1 MEQKMKIDHE
11 NTQVQMPLKTIISLL
26 VLASVFTF
34 SYFEITSKIQ
44 QLETAK
50 SLMSVDVEENSK
62 FRIETAKTLLEEK
75 IRQVPIDKE
84 QFFILEEILKSIE
97 RIEKEQENSRFNYV
111 NIENLRKNMDDVL
124 EDIELLKDKIRENGK
139 YTQ

>member
-1 MEQKMKIDHE
+1 MKISE
-11 NTQVQMPLKTIISLL
+11 KTNVNMPLKTIVSLIIM
-26 VLASVFTF
+26 ASAFTF

-50 SLMSVDVEENSK
+50 SLMTVDVEENSK

-75 IRQVPIDKE
+75 IKQVPIDKE

-111 NIENLRKNMDDVL
+111 NIENLKKNMDSVL

>member
-1 MEQKMKIDHE
+1 MKISE
-11 NTQVQMPLKTIISLL
+11 KTNVNMPLKTIVSLIIM
-26 VLASVFTF
+26 ASAFTF

-50 SLMSVDVEENSK
+50 SLMTVDVEENSK

-75 IRQVPIDKE
+75 IKQVPIDKE

-111 NIENLRKNMDDVL
+111 NIENLTKNMDGVL

-139 YTQ
+139 YNQ

>member
-1 MEQKMKIDHE
+1 MRISEKT
-11 NTQVQMPLKTIISLL
+11 NVNMPLKTIVSLIIM
-26 VLASVFTF
+26 ASAFTF

-50 SLMSVDVEENSK
+50 SLMAVDVEENSK

-97 RIEKEQENSRFNYV
+97 RLEKEQESSRFNYV
-111 NIENLRKNMDDVL
+111 NIENLKKNMDKVL
-124 EDIELLKDKIRENGK
+124 DDIEKLKDKTRENGK
-139 YTQ
+139 YNQ

>member
-1 MEQKMKIDHE
+1 MKISE
-11 NTQVQMPLKTIISLL
+11 KTNVNMPLKTIVSLIIM
-26 VLASVFTF
+26 ASAFTF
-34 SYFEITSKIQ
+34 SYFEITSKLQ

-50 SLMSVDVEENSK
+50 SLMAVDVEENSK

-97 RIEKEQENSRFNYV
+97 RIEKEQESSRFNYV
-111 NIENLRKNMDDVL
+111 NIENLKKNMDKVL
-124 EDIELLKDKIRENGK
+124 NDIENLKDKTRENGK
-139 YTQ
+139 YKQ

>member
-1 MEQKMKIDHE
+1 MKISE
-11 NTQVQMPLKTIISLL
+11 KTNVNMPLKTIVSLIIM
-26 VLASVFTF
+26 ASAFTF

-97 RIEKEQENSRFNYV
+97 RIEKEQESSRFNYV
-111 NIENLRKNMDDVL
+111 NIENLKKNMDKVL
-124 EDIELLKDKIRENGK
+124 DDIEKLKDKTRENGK
-139 YTQ
+139 YNQ

>member
-1 MEQKMKIDHE
+1 MRISEKT
-11 NTQVQMPLKTIISLL
+11 NVNMPLKTIVSLIIM
-26 VLASVFTF
+26 ASAFTF

-50 SLMSVDVEENSK
+50 SLMTVDVEENSK

-75 IRQVPIDKE
+75 IKQVPIDKE

-111 NIENLRKNMDDVL
+111 NIENLTKNMDDVL
-124 EDIELLKDKIRENGK
+124 DDIELLKDKIRENGK
-139 YTQ
+139 YNQ

>member
-1 MEQKMKIDHE
+1 MKINE
-11 NTQVQMPLKTIISLL
+11 ATNVQMPLKTIVSLIIM
-26 VLASVFTF
+26 ASAFTF

-44 QLETAK
+44 QLETAR

-97 RIEKEQENSRFNYV
+97 RIEKEQECSRFNYV
-111 NIENLRKNMDDVL
+111 NIENLKKNMDKVL
-124 EDIELLKDKIRENGK
+124 NDIENLKDKTRENGK
-139 YTQ
+139 YKQ

>member
-1 MEQKMKIDHE
+1 MRISEKT
-11 NTQVQMPLKTIISLL
+11 NVNMPLKTIVSLIIM
-26 VLASVFTF
+26 ASAFTF

-44 QLETAK
+44 QLETAR

-97 RIEKEQENSRFNYV
+97 RIEK
-111 NIENLRKNMDDVL
+111 
-124 EDIELLKDKIRENGK
+124 
-139 YTQ
+139 

>member
-1 MEQKMKIDHE
+1 MKISE
-11 NTQVQMPLKTIISLL
+11 KTNVNMPLKTIVSLIIM
-26 VLASVFTF
+26 ASAFTF

-50 SLMSVDVEENSK
+50 SLMAVDVEENSK

-97 RIEKEQENSRFNYV
+97 RIEKEQESSRFNYV
-111 NIENLRKNMDDVL
+111 NIENLKKNMDKVL
-124 EDIELLKDKIRENGK
+124 NDIENLKDKTRENGK
-139 YTQ
+139 YKQ

>member
-1 MEQKMKIDHE
+1 MKISE
-11 NTQVQMPLKTIISLL
+11 KTNVNMPLKTIVSLIIM
-26 VLASVFTF
+26 ASAFTF

-44 QLETAK
+44 QLETAR

-84 QFFILEEILKSIE
+84 QFFILEEILKSME
-97 RIEKEQENSRFNYV
+97 RIEKEQESSRFNYV
-111 NIENLRKNMDDVL
+111 NIENLKKNMDKVL
-124 EDIELLKDKIRENGK
+124 NDIENLKDKTRENGK
-139 YTQ
+139 NKQ

>member
-1 MEQKMKIDHE
+1 
-11 NTQVQMPLKTIISLL
+11 MPLKTIVSLIIM
-26 VLASVFTF
+26 ASAFTF

-50 SLMSVDVEENSK
+50 SLMAVDVEENSK

-97 RIEKEQENSRFNYV
+97 RLEKEQESSRFNYV
-111 NIENLRKNMDDVL
+111 NIENLKKNMDKVL
-124 EDIELLKDKIRENGK
+124 NDIENLKDKTRENGK
-139 YTQ
+139 YKQ

>member
-1 MEQKMKIDHE
+1 MRISEKT
-11 NTQVQMPLKTIISLL
+11 NVNMPLKTIVSLIIM
-26 VLASVFTF
+26 ASAFKF

-50 SLMSVDVEENSK
+50 SLMTVDVEENSK

-97 RIEKEQENSRFNYV
+97 RIEKEQANSRFNYV
-111 NIENLRKNMDDVL
+111 NIENLKKNMESVL

-139 YTQ
+139 YNQ

>member
-1 MEQKMKIDHE
+1 MKISE
-11 NTQVQMPLKTIISLL
+11 KTNVNMPLKTIVSLIIM
-26 VLASVFTF
+26 ASAFTF

-50 SLMSVDVEENSK
+50 SLMAVDVEENSK

-84 QFFILEEILKSIE
+84 QFFILEEILKSIA
-97 RIEKEQENSRFNYV
+97 RIESEQENSRFNYV
-111 NIENLRKNMDDVL
+111 NIENLKKNMDDAL

-139 YTQ
+139 YNQ

>member
-1 MEQKMKIDHE
+1 MKISE
-11 NTQVQMPLKTIISLL
+11 TTNVNMPLKTIVSLIIM
-26 VLASVFTF
+26 ASAFTF

-44 QLETAK
+44 QLETAR

-111 NIENLRKNMDDVL
+111 NIENLKKNMDSVL

>member
-1 MEQKMKIDHE
+1 VKISE
-11 NTQVQMPLKTIISLL
+11 KTNVNMPLKTIVSLIIM
-26 VLASVFTF
+26 ASAFTF

-97 RIEKEQENSRFNYV
+97 RIEKEQESSRFNYV
-111 NIENLRKNMDDVL
+111 NIENLKKNMDKVL
-124 EDIELLKDKIRENGK
+124 NDIENLKDKTRENGK
-139 YTQ
+139 STQ

>member
-1 MEQKMKIDHE
+1 MRISEKT
-11 NTQVQMPLKTIISLL
+11 NVNMPLKTIVSLIIM
-26 VLASVFTF
+26 ASAFTF

-50 SLMSVDVEENSK
+50 SLMTVDVEENSK

-75 IRQVPIDKE
+75 IKQVPIDKE

-111 NIENLRKNMDDVL
+111 NIQNLTKNMDDVL

-139 YTQ
+139 YNQ

>member
-1 MEQKMKIDHE
+1 MRISEKT
-11 NTQVQMPLKTIISLL
+11 NVNMPLKTIVSLIIM
-26 VLASVFTF
+26 ASVFTF

-50 SLMSVDVEENSK
+50 SLMTVDVEENSK

-97 RIEKEQENSRFNYV
+97 RIEKEQANSRFNYV
-111 NIENLRKNMDDVL
+111 NIENLKKNMESVL
-124 EDIELLKDKIRENGK
+124 EDIELLKDKI
-139 YTQ
+139 

>member
-1 MEQKMKIDHE
+1 MKISE
-11 NTQVQMPLKTIISLL
+11 KTNVNMPLKTIVSLIIM
-26 VLASVFTF
+26 ASAFTF

-44 QLETAK
+44 QLETAR

-97 RIEKEQENSRFNYV
+97 RIEKEQESSRFNYV
-111 NIENLRKNMDDVL
+111 NIENLKKNMDKVL
-124 EDIELLKDKIRENGK
+124 NDIENLKDKTRENGK
-139 YTQ
+139 I

>member
-1 MEQKMKIDHE
+1 MKIDHE
-11 NTQVQMPLKTIISLL
+11 KTQVQMPLKTILSLL

-50 SLMSVDVEENSK
+50 SLMTVDVEENSK

-75 IRQVPIDKE
+75 IKQVPIDKE

-111 NIENLRKNMDDVL
+111 NIENLRKNMDAVL

-139 YTQ
+139 YNQ

>member
-1 MEQKMKIDHE
+1 MRISEKT
-11 NTQVQMPLKTIISLL
+11 NVNMPLKTIVSLIIM
-26 VLASVFTF
+26 ASAFTF

-44 QLETAK
+44 QLETAR

-97 RIEKEQENSRFNYV
+97 RIEKEQESSRFNYV
-111 NIENLRKNMDDVL
+111 NIENLKKNMDKVL
-124 EDIELLKDKIRENGK
+124 NDIENLKDKTRENGK
-139 YTQ
+139 YKQ

>member
-1 MEQKMKIDHE
+1 MKISE
-11 NTQVQMPLKTIISLL
+11 KTNVNMPLKTIVSLIIM
-26 VLASVFTF
+26 ASAFTF
-34 SYFEITSKIQ
+34 SYFEINSKIQ
-44 QLETAK
+44 QLETAR

-97 RIEKEQENSRFNYV
+97 RIEKEQESSRFNYV
-111 NIENLRKNMDDVL
+111 NIENLKKNMDKVL
-124 EDIELLKDKIRENGK
+124 NDIENLKDKTRENGK
-139 YTQ
+139 YKQ

>member
-1 MEQKMKIDHE
+1 MRISEKT
-11 NTQVQMPLKTIISLL
+11 NVNMPLKTIVSLIIM
-26 VLASVFTF
+26 ASVFTF

-50 SLMSVDVEENSK
+50 SLMTVDVEENSK

-97 RIEKEQENSRFNYV
+97 RLEKEQESSRFNYV
-111 NIENLRKNMDDVL
+111 NIENLKKNMDKVL
-124 EDIELLKDKIRENGK
+124 NDIEKLKDKIRENGK
-139 YTQ
+139 YNQ

>member
-1 MEQKMKIDHE
+1 MKISE
-11 NTQVQMPLKTIISLL
+11 KTNVNMPLKTIVSLIIM
-26 VLASVFTF
+26 ASAFTF

-50 SLMSVDVEENSK
+50 SLMAVDVEENSK

-75 IRQVPIDKE
+75 IKQVPIDKE

-111 NIENLRKNMDDVL
+111 NIENLKKNMDSVI

>member
-1 MEQKMKIDHE
+1 MKINE
-11 NTQVQMPLKTIISLL
+11 ATNVQMPLKTIVSLIIM
-26 VLASVFTF
+26 ASAFTF

-50 SLMSVDVEENSK
+50 SLMTVDVEENSK

-111 NIENLRKNMDDVL
+111 NIENLRKNMDSVL

-139 YTQ
+139 YNQ

>member
-1 MEQKMKIDHE
+1 MKISE
-11 NTQVQMPLKTIISLL
+11 KTNVNMPLKTIVSLIIM
-26 VLASVFTF
+26 ASAFTF

-50 SLMSVDVEENSK
+50 SLMTVDVEENSK

-75 IRQVPIDKE
+75 IKQVPIDKE

-111 NIENLRKNMDDVL
+111 NIQNLTKNMDDVL

-139 YTQ
+139 YNQ

>member
-1 MEQKMKIDHE
+1 MRISEKT
-11 NTQVQMPLKTIISLL
+11 NVNMPLKTIVSLIIM
-26 VLASVFTF
+26 ASAFTF

-44 QLETAK
+44 LLETANR
-50 SLMSVDVEENSK
+50 LMDVDVEENSK

-75 IRQVPIDKE
+75 IKQVPIDKE

-111 NIENLRKNMDDVL
+111 NIENLTKNMDGVL

-139 YTQ
+139 YNQ

>member
-1 MEQKMKIDHE
+1 
-11 NTQVQMPLKTIISLL
+11 MPLKTIVSLIIM
-26 VLASVFTF
+26 ASVFTF

-44 QLETAK
+44 QLETGK
-50 SLMSVDVEENSK
+50 SLMAVDVAENSK

-75 IRQVPIDKE
+75 IKQVPIDKE

-97 RIEKEQENSRFNYV
+97 RIEKEQANSRFNYV
-111 NIENLRKNMDDVL
+111 NIENLKKNMESVL

-139 YTQ
+139 YNQ

>member
-1 MEQKMKIDHE
+1 MKISE
-11 NTQVQMPLKTIISLL
+11 KTNVNMPLKTIVSLIIM
-26 VLASVFTF
+26 ASAFTF

-44 QLETAK
+44 QLETAR

-97 RIEKEQENSRFNYV
+97 RIEKEQESSRFNYV
-111 NIENLRKNMDDVL
+111 NIENLKNNIDKVLDDIVK
-124 EDIELLKDKIRENGK
+124 LKDKTRENGK
-139 YTQ
+139 YNQ

>member
-1 MEQKMKIDHE
+1 MKISE
-11 NTQVQMPLKTIISLL
+11 KTNVNMPLKTIVSLIIM
-26 VLASVFTF
+26 ASVFTF

-44 QLETAK
+44 QLETAR

-97 RIEKEQENSRFNYV
+97 RIEKEQESSRFNYV
-111 NIENLRKNMDDVL
+111 NIENLKKNMDKVL
-124 EDIELLKDKIRENGK
+124 NDIENLKDKTRENGK
-139 YTQ
+139 YKQ

>member
-1 MEQKMKIDHE
+1 MKIDHDK
-11 NTQVQMPLKTIISLL
+11 TQVQMPLKTIISLL

-50 SLMSVDVEENSK
+50 SLMTVDVEENSK

-97 RIEKEQENSRFNYV
+97 RIEKEQESSRFNYV
-111 NIENLRKNMDDVL
+111 NIENLKKNMDKVL
-124 EDIELLKDKIRENGK
+124 NDIENLKDKTRENGK
-139 YTQ
+139 YKQ

>member
-1 MEQKMKIDHE
+1 MKISE
-11 NTQVQMPLKTIISLL
+11 KTNVNMPLKTIVSLIIM
-26 VLASVFTF
+26 ASAFTF

-111 NIENLRKNMDDVL
+111 NIENLKKNMDSVL

>member
-1 MEQKMKIDHE
+1 MRISEKT
-11 NTQVQMPLKTIISLL
+11 NVNMPLKTIVSLIIM
-26 VLASVFTF
+26 ASVFTF

-50 SLMSVDVEENSK
+50 SLMAVDVEENSK

-111 NIENLRKNMDDVL
+111 NIENLRKNMDSVL

-139 YTQ
+139 YNQ

>member
-1 MEQKMKIDHE
+1 MKISE
-11 NTQVQMPLKTIISLL
+11 KTNVNMPLKTIVSLIIM
-26 VLASVFTF
+26 ASAFTF

-44 QLETAK
+44 QLETAR

-97 RIEKEQENSRFNYV
+97 RIEKEQESSRFNYV
-111 NIENLRKNMDDVL
+111 NIENLKKNMDKVL
-124 EDIELLKDKIRENGK
+124 DDIEKLKDKTRENGK
-139 YTQ
+139 YNQ

>member
-1 MEQKMKIDHE
+1 MRISEKT
-11 NTQVQMPLKTIISLL
+11 NVNMPLKTIVSLIIM
-26 VLASVFTF
+26 ASAFTF

-50 SLMSVDVEENSK
+50 SLMTVDVEENSK

-97 RIEKEQENSRFNYV
+97 RLEKEQESSRFNYV
-111 NIENLRKNMDDVL
+111 NIENLKKNMDKVL
-124 EDIELLKDKIRENGK
+124 DDIEKLKDKTRENGK
-139 YTQ
+139 YNQ

>member
-1 MEQKMKIDHE
+1 MRISEKT
-11 NTQVQMPLKTIISLL
+11 NVNMPLKTIVSLIIM
-26 VLASVFTF
+26 ASAFTF

-50 SLMSVDVEENSK
+50 SLMTVDVEENSK

-75 IRQVPIDKE
+75 IKQVPIDKE

-111 NIENLRKNMDDVL
+111 NIENLTKNMDGVL

-139 YTQ
+139 YNQ